1 MAEPTVLES
10 NLSDNTF
17 SDTNFS
23 ESNLSDLKLP
33 PLKKPHERK
42 TFATNTLK
50 LVHSR
55 LQYYRK
61 KLKQPIPTDEKKLIK
76 YRRIQNKYEQ
86 NLKVRNLLKK
96 AVANLY
102 I

>member
-1 MAEPTVLES
+1 MAEPTVLDNNLSES
-10 NLSDNTF
+10 NLSDT
-17 SDTNFS
+17 
-23 ESNLSDLKLP
+23 NLSDLKLP